1 MSSPTPVAATMA
13 EFLIWP
19 VLIAYGEAAVAY
31 FGELRG
37 PGVGGRLATWG
48 VRLGWLAQTT
58 LLVAQALGA
67 DAFPWGTW
75 AGALNLLSWLVVSAY
90 LVWGCK
96 PHYRLLGLAVM
107 PIAVG
112 LLAGAWVGGGT
123 GVDENDPAGV
133 ALALHVVLML
143 AAFAG
148 CTVAAGMAALFLWE
162 ERRLKQRD
170 AAVLK
175 LRLPP
180 LEALDRLASRVAV
193 VTFVFLTVGIAVG
206 LASFKRGDFDLA
218 MAVSLA
224 LWGVYA
230 AAVVLRREIGLRGRR
245 LAWLLLAGFLIA
257 AVLLPV
263 THFAS

>member
-1 MSSPTPVAATMA
+1 MA

-19 VLIAYGEAAVAY
+19 ALIAYGEATVAY

-37 PGVGGRLATWG
+37 PGVPGRLATWG
-48 VRLGWLAQTT
+48 VRVGWLAQTT
-58 LLVAQALGA
+58 LLVAQAVGA

-75 AGALNLLSWLVVSAY
+75 AGALNLLSWLVVTGY
-90 LVWGCK
+90 LIWGCK

-107 PIAVG
+107 PIALS
-112 LLAGAWVGGGT
+112 LLAGAWAGGGT

-133 ALALHVVLML
+133 TLAIHVILML

-162 ERRLKQRD
+162 ERRLKRRD
-170 AAVLK
+170 ATVLR

-180 LEALDRLASRVAV
+180 LEALDRLAARVALG
-193 VTFVFLTVGIAVG
+193 TFVVLTVGIAVG

-218 MAVSLA
+218 MAMSLL

-230 AAVVLRREIGLRGRR
+230 ASVILRREAGLRGRR
-245 LAWLLLAGFLIA
+245 LAWLLLFGFLVA
-257 AVLLPV
+257 AVLFPV
-263 THFAS
+263 THFA

>member
-1 MSSPTPVAATMA
+1 MA

-37 PGVGGRLATWG
+37 PGISGRLATWG
-48 VRLGWLAQTT
+48 VRLGWLAQTM

-75 AGALNLLSWLVVSAY
+75 AGALNLLSWFVVTAY

-107 PIAVG
+107 PIALG
-112 LLAGAWVGGGT
+112 LLAGAWLGGGT

-133 ALALHVVLML
+133 TLALHVVLML

-148 CTVAAGMAALFLWE
+148 CTVAAGMAGLFLWE
-162 ERRLKQRD
+162 ERRLKRRD
-170 AAVLK
+170 AAVLR
-175 LRLPP
+175 LRVPP
-180 LEALDRLASRVAV
+180 LEALDRLAARVAV
-193 VTFVFLTVGIAVG
+193 ATLACLTLGIAVG
-206 LASFKRGDFDLA
+206 LASFKRGEFDLA

-230 AAVVLRREIGLRGRR
+230 AAVLLRHEIGLRGRR
-245 LAWLLLAGFLIA
+245 LAWLLLVGFVIA
-257 AVLLPV
+257 AVILPV
-263 THFAS
+263 THYA